1 MSTDEKRP
9 DDADFADFTVAEL
22 LAHSLAIEAE
32 AQERYTMLAEQ
43 MEVHNN
49 DEVAQLFRRL
59 AEIEGKHVA
68 KVESLSGAEPIARI
82 APWDL
87 RWRGKPSPEA
97 PELDDVHY
105 LMTPHHALEMALQ
118 GECYAAEFFADV
130 AANASDETVRRMAT
144 ELAEEEREHV
154 ALMEKWLA
162 RYPKPARDWSEDLD
176 PPGQE

>member
-1 MSTDEKRP
+1 MSQDKDTPQGFDL
-9 DDADFADFTVAEL
+9 TVAEL

-32 AQERYTMLAEQ
+32 AEERYTMLAEQ

-68 KVESLSGAEPIARI
+68 KVRSLSGADPIPHI
-82 APWDL
+82 APWEL
-87 RWRGKPSPEA
+87 RWQGQASPEA
-97 PELDDVHY
+97 PEFDDVHY
-105 LMTPHHALEMALQ
+105 LMTPHHALELALQ

-130 AANASDETVRRMAT
+130 AANASDPAVRKMAE

-154 ALMEKWLA
+154 TLVEKWLA
-162 RYPKPARDWSEDLD
+162 RYPKPARDWADDQD

>member
-1 MSTDEKRP
+1 MNADEDTPQGTDY
-9 DDADFADFTVAEL
+9 TVAEL

-32 AQERYTMLAEQ
+32 AEERYTMLAEQ

-59 AEIEGKHVA
+59 AEIEGKHIA
-68 KVESLSGAEPIARI
+68 KVKAMSGIEPIPHI

-87 RWRGKPSPEA
+87 RWQGKNSPEA
-97 PELDDVHY
+97 PEFEDVHY
-105 LMTPHHALEMALQ
+105 LMTPHHALELALQ

-130 AANASDETVRRMAT
+130 AASARDETVRQMAA

-154 ALMEKWLA
+154 ALVEKWLA
-162 RYPKPARDWSEDLD
+162 RYPKPRRDWAQDHD